1 MRASSVPAQLKAILG
16 CMRQIL
22 PLAALLV
29 VLVPS
34 AWGLPPAD
42 KSDATPPAPLTAPSP
57 DGDAAARHA
66 KRTACLKEAKA
77 KKLVGAQKSAFLR
90 ACFTAP

>member
-1 MRASSVPAQLKAILG
+1 MRASSVSARLKAILG
-16 CMRQIL
+16 SMRQTL
-22 PLAALLV
+22 ALAALLV

-42 KSDATPPAPLTAPSP
+42 KSEAAPPAPLTAPSP

-77 KKLVGAQKSAFLR
+77 KKLVGAQKSAFLKS
-90 ACFTAP
+90 CFTAP